1 MKSRAKSK
9 SIKALTAADLYWS
22 DDDEDPLRKYV
33 LQVEAP
39 PVDQSDDDDSN
50 AAVFRL
56 QDETTEEASVLHEDH
71 LSEHKRSMLFQGYV
85 HVDRNK
91 VVKLFDT
98 SKPVVAQHQQQ
109 YPQVSSQTRHK
120 LGDRVLTL
128 LWKYFIDCGCDASE
142 LLQMHHLPRISKLLE
157 DNYNVSLPFSK
168 IKQVKLLEPDDYAS
182 FSDVADQLSHHYVKP
197 VVVLEPSDRLCQLC
211 CTYGACRHKL
221 ERRMEDGGQSPD
233 MQPDSNRE
241 YVDSQKYLESNEHKL
256 NIIYTQLMVNL
267 NGRLRIK
274 NIVDILRELSI
285 AFDKQRLPRLF
296 WDNRGELLVASLD
309 ELRELIETL
318 RTDREGVVDPYAG
331 LYKYELPGWLREEFQ
346 DSEVLLYEHHFSLI
360 DLDQGGSVDV
370 DELQQL
376 IGSFGGFISR
386 DDAQA
391 LLDAYDLDGGGTI
404 GRYYNYSSCAL
415 EMITTR

>member
-1 MKSRAKSK
+1 
-9 SIKALTAADLYWS
+9 
-22 DDDEDPLRKYV
+22 
-33 LQVEAP
+33 
-39 PVDQSDDDDSN
+39 
-50 AAVFRL
+50 
-56 QDETTEEASVLHEDH
+56 
-71 LSEHKRSMLFQGYV
+71 
-85 HVDRNK
+85 
-91 VVKLFDT
+91 
-98 SKPVVAQHQQQ
+98 
-109 YPQVSSQTRHK
+109 
-120 LGDRVLTL
+120 
-128 LWKYFIDCGCDASE
+128 
-142 LLQMHHLPRISKLLE
+142 
-157 DNYNVSLPFSK
+157 
-168 IKQVKLLEPDDYAS
+168 
-182 FSDVADQLSHHYVKP
+182 
-197 VVVLEPSDRLCQLC
+197 
-211 CTYGACRHKL
+211 
-221 ERRMEDGGQSPD
+221 

>member
-9 SIKALTAADLYWS
+9 STKALTAADLYWS
-22 DDDEDPLRKYV
+22 DEDEDPLRKYV
-33 LQVEAP
+33 LQVEVP
-39 PVDQSDDDDSN
+39 PVEQSDDDSN

-56 QDETTEEASVLHEDH
+56 EDETTEEASVLHEDH
-71 LSEHKRSMLFQGYV
+71 LSEHKRSTLFQGYV

-91 VVKLFDT
+91 VVKLRDT
-98 SKPVVAQHQQQ
+98 SKPIVTQQQQQQQQQ
-109 YPQVSSQTRHK
+109 YPQVSSQTRDK

-128 LWKYFIDCGCDASE
+128 LWKYFLDCGCDASE
-142 LLQMHHLPRISKLLE
+142 LLQMHHLPRISRLLE

-168 IKQVKLLEPDDYAS
+168 IKQVKLLEPDDYTS

-197 VVVLEPSDRLCQLC
+197 IVVSESGDRLCQLC

-221 ERRMEDGGQSPD
+221 ERGMKEGDQAPD
-233 MQPDSNRE
+233 LQPDSNRE
-241 YVDSQKYLESNEHKL
+241 YEDSQKYLESNEHKL
-256 NIIYTQLMVNL
+256 NIIYRQLMANL

-274 NIVDILRELSI
+274 NILDVLGELSI
-285 AFDKQRLPRLF
+285 VFDKRRLPREF
-296 WDNRGELLVASLD
+296 WDNRGELLVTSLD
-309 ELRELIETL
+309 ELQELMETL

-360 DLDQGGSVDV
+360 DIDQGGSVDV

-404 GRYYNYSSCAL
+404 GRYCAL
-415 EMITTR
+415 DD